1 MCESGIDMWCDCENA
16 IEWLDGQK
24 TATVTIH
31 SEKLRNRVLKLAEE
45 YPNKVKV
52 IAHPKE
58 NQGYL
63 YARVPRAWVK
73 ISPPPKRELS
83 DEQIEAARE
92 RMKKL
97 RAEQLGLVN
106 S

>member
-58 NQGYL
+58 NHGYL
-63 YARVPRAWVK
+63 YARVPRTWVK
-73 ISPPPKRELS
+73 VSPPRTVEMS
-83 DEQIEAARE
+83 EEQKQALAERGKAALA
-92 RMKKL
+92 KL
-97 RAEQLGLVN
+97 RGQN
-106 S
+106 K